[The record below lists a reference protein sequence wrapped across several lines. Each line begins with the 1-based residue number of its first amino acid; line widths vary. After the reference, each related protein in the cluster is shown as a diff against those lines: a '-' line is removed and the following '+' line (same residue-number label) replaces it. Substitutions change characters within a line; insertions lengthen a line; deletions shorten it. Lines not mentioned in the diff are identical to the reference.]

1 MQDIMQVIIM
11 TSEQDIEY
19 EERAEWAWI
28 NGLKED

>member
-1 MQDIMQVIIM
+1 M
-11 TSEQDIEY
+11 TSEQIELLIWLMEDIKY